1 MVLPR
6 FDIEMAGR
14 EVMNRGIVSGHSI
27 MTWKSREGGK
37 ERDMRKNI
45 LLLVGLTVL
54 LAPILAGGCATPVP
68 EVGSAERP
76 VQLMF
81 VPSVDVAVIESS
93 AAEMADWITEQTG
106 IHFDVSVPVSYAA
119 TIEAMCAAEG
129 DAMGFIPGL
138 GYVLANNKCGVEV
151 ALATIRY
158 GRTAYWTEFVAR
170 RDSGITSL
178 ADLEGK
184 KWAVPSMTSTS
195 GFLWPT
201 VLLSLNN
208 ITPGE
213 TVEAGGHP
221 QAVLAVLDGTADFGT
236 CFFSPPGDTV
246 EDWSEGDPPEPGG
259 DFTIEEQ
266 DDGSYE
272 VWQGGLPVR
281 DARVAAM
288 ATNPAAV
295 EDVAIV
301 ALSERIPNDTVSFVS
316 DFPEDLRDTIV
327 QALID
332 YAATDEGQEVLA
344 DEDFY
349 DITGFG
355 RVGDDYY
362 DPVRNAINILGWTE
376 EDILE

>member
-1 MVLPR
+1 
-6 FDIEMAGR
+6 
-14 EVMNRGIVSGHSI
+14 
-27 MTWKSREGGK
+27 
-37 ERDMRKNI
+37 
-45 LLLVGLTVL
+45 
-54 LAPILAGGCATPVP
+54 
-68 EVGSAERP
+68 
-76 VQLMF
+76 
-81 VPSVDVAVIESS
+81 
-93 AAEMADWITEQTG
+93 
-106 IHFDVSVPVSYAA
+106 
-119 TIEAMCAAEG
+119 MCAAEE
-129 DAMGFIPGL
+129 DTMGFIPGL
-138 GYVLANNKCGVEV
+138 GYVLANDKCDVEV

-158 GRTAYWTEFVAR
+158 GRTAYWTQFTVR

-178 ADLEGK
+178 QDLEGK
-184 KWAVPSMTSTS
+184 KWAVPSVTSTS
-195 GFLWPT
+195 GYLWPS

-213 TVEAGGHP
+213 IVEAGGHP
-221 QAVLAVLDGTADFGT
+221 QSVLAVMDGTADFGT
-236 CFFSPPGDTV
+236 SYFSPPGNTV
-246 EDWSEGDPPEPGG
+246 EDWREGDPLEPGG
-259 DFTIEEQ
+259 EFTIEEQ

-288 ATNPAAV
+288 ATNPNVMDEIALL
-295 EDVAIV
+295 AI
-301 ALSERIPNDTVSFVS
+301 SERIPNDTVSFIS
-316 DFPEDLRDTIV
+316 DFPGELRDTII

-355 RVGDDYY
+355 RVNDDYY

>member
-1 MVLPR
+1 
-6 FDIEMAGR
+6 
-14 EVMNRGIVSGHSI
+14 
-27 MTWKSREGGK
+27 
-37 ERDMRKNI
+37 MRKY
-45 LLLVGLTVL
+45 LLLVVGLAL
-54 LAPILAGGCATPVP
+54 LLTPVLASGCTAP
-68 EVGSAERP
+68 AAELGSAEKP
-76 VQLMF
+76 VKLMF

-93 AAEMADWITEQTG
+93 GEAMADWITEQTG
-106 IHFDVSVPVSYAA
+106 IHFDVSVPTSYAA

-129 DAMGFIPGL
+129 DSMAFIPGL
-138 GYVLANNKCGVEV
+138 GYVLARDQCGVDV

-158 GRTAYWTEFVAR
+158 GRTAYWTEFVVR

-184 KWAVPSMTSTS
+184 KWAAPSVTSTS
-195 GFLWPT
+195 GYLWPS
-201 VLLSLNN
+201 VLLSLEG

-236 CFFSPPGDTV
+236 CFFSPPGDSV
-246 EDWSEGDPPEPGG
+246 EDWTEGDPPEPGG
-259 DFTIEEQ
+259 EFTIEQE
-266 DDGSYE
+266 DDGSYK
-272 VWQGGLPVR
+272 VYQGGLTVR

-288 ATNPAAV
+288 ATNPKAV
-295 EDVAIV
+295 EDVMIL

-316 DFPEDLRDTIV
+316 DFPAEMRETIV

-332 YAATDEGQEVLA
+332 YAATDEGQSVLA
-344 DEDFY
+344 NEDFY

-362 DPVRNAINILGWTE
+362 DPVRNAINTLGWTE

>member
-1 MVLPR
+1 M
-6 FDIEMAGR
+6 
-14 EVMNRGIVSGHSI
+14 
-27 MTWKSREGGK
+27 KK
-37 ERDMRKNI
+37 YI
-45 LLLVGLTVL
+45 LLLVGLSML
-54 LAPILAGGCATPVP
+54 LAPVLVGGCATPVP

-93 AAEMADWITEQTG
+93 GERMTDWITERTG
-106 IHFDVSVPVSYAA
+106 IHFEVSVPTSYAA
-119 TIEAMCAAEG
+119 TIEAMCAAEE
-129 DAMGFIPGL
+129 DTMGFIPGL
-138 GYVLANNKCGVEV
+138 GYVLANDKCDVEV

-158 GRTAYWTEFVAR
+158 GRTAYWTQFTVR

-184 KWAVPSMTSTS
+184 KWAVPSVTSTS
-195 GFLWPT
+195 GYLWPS

-213 TVEAGGHP
+213 IVEAGGHP
-221 QAVLAVLDGTADFGT
+221 QSVLAVLDGTADFGT
-236 CFFSPPGDTV
+236 SYFSPPGNTV
-246 EDWSEGDPPEPGG
+246 EDWSEGDPLEPGG

-266 DDGSYE
+266 EDGSYE

-288 ATNPAAV
+288 ATNPNVMDEIALL
-295 EDVAIV
+295 AI
-301 ALSERIPNDTVSFVS
+301 SERIPNDTVSFIS
-316 DFPEDLRDTIV
+316 DFPAELRDTIV
-327 QALID
+327 QELID

-355 RVGDDYY
+355 RVNDDYY

>member
-1 MVLPR
+1 VNDVPR
-6 FDIEMAGR
+6 KKGR
-14 EVMNRGIVSGHSI
+14 E
-27 MTWKSREGGK
+27 GK
-37 ERDMRKNI
+37 EMRKH
-45 LLLVGLTVL
+45 LLLILGLAML
-54 LAPILAGGCATPVP
+54 LGPILITGCAAPAA
-68 EVGSAERP
+68 ELGSAENP
-76 VQLMF
+76 VKLMF

-93 AAEMADWITEQTG
+93 GEAMTDWITEQTG

-129 DAMGFIPGL
+129 DTIGFIPGL
-138 GYVLANNKCGVEV
+138 GYVLANDKCGVEV
-151 ALATIRY
+151 ELATIRY
-158 GRTAYWTEFVAR
+158 GRTGYWTQFVAR

-184 KWAVPSMTSTS
+184 KWAVPSVTSTS
-195 GFLWPT
+195 GYLYPS
-201 VLLSLNN
+201 VLLSLEG

-236 CFFSPPGDTV
+236 SYFSPPGDTP
-246 EDWSEGDPPEPGG
+246 EDWVVGDPPEPGG
-259 DFTIEEQ
+259 DFTIEQQ
-266 DDGSYE
+266 DDGSYK
-272 VWQGGLPVR
+272 VWQGGLRIR

-288 ATNPAAV
+288 STDPAAV

-301 ALSERIPNDTVSFVS
+301 GLSETIPNDTVSFVS
-316 DFPEDLRDTIV
+316 DFPAEMRDTIA

-332 YAATDEGQEVLA
+332 YAATEEGQAVLA

-355 RVGDDYY
+355 RVDDSYY

>member
-1 MVLPR
+1 
-6 FDIEMAGR
+6 
-14 EVMNRGIVSGHSI
+14 
-27 MTWKSREGGK
+27 
-37 ERDMRKNI
+37 MRRY
-45 LLLVGLTVL
+45 LLLIAGAVLL
-54 LAPILAGGCATPVP
+54 LAPILLGGCAAPPAELGSEGNPVK
-68 EVGSAERP
+68 
-76 VQLMF
+76 LMF
-81 VPSVDVAVIESS
+81 VPSVDVAVIET
-93 AAEMADWITEQTG
+93 AGEKMASWITEQTG

-129 DAMGFIPGL
+129 DTMAFIPGM
-138 GYVLANNKCGVEV
+138 GYVLANDKCDVHV

-158 GRTAYWTEFVAR
+158 GRTAYWTQFTVR

-184 KWAVPSMTSTS
+184 KWAVPSVTSTS
-195 GFLWPT
+195 GYLWPS
-201 VLLSLNN
+201 VLLSLNG

-221 QAVLAVLDGTADFGT
+221 QSVLAVMDGTADFGT
-236 CFFSPPGDTV
+236 SYFSPPGDTV
-246 EDWSEGDPPEPGG
+246 EDWSEGDPLEPGG
-259 DFTIEEQ
+259 EFTIEQQ
-266 DDGSYE
+266 DDGSYK
-272 VWQGGLPVR
+272 VWQGGLRIR

-288 ATNPAAV
+288 ATNP
-295 EDVAIV
+295 DVMDEI
-301 ALSERIPNDTVSFVS
+301 ALLDISERIPNDTVSFVS
-316 DFPEDLRDTIV
+316 DFPSDMRDTIV

-355 RVGDDYY
+355 RVDDDYY

>member
-1 MVLPR
+1 LR
-6 FDIEMAGR
+6 LKDTRA
-14 EVMNRGIVSGHSI
+14 SA
-27 MTWKSREGGK
+27 GK
-37 ERDMRKNI
+37 EREREGKEMKKY
-45 LLLVGLTVL
+45 LLLVMGLTLLLTPVL
-54 LAPILAGGCATPVP
+54 LSGCAQPAA
-68 EVGSAERP
+68 ELGSAENP
-76 VQLMF
+76 VKLMF
-81 VPSVDVAVIESS
+81 VPSVDVAVIESGGK
-93 AAEMADWITEQTG
+93 AMTDWITEETG
-106 IHFDVSVPVSYAA
+106 IHFEVSVPTSYAA

-129 DAMGFIPGL
+129 DTVAFIPGL
-138 GYVLANNKCGVEV
+138 GYVLARDKCGVDV

-158 GRTAYWTEFVAR
+158 GRTAYWTEFVVR

-178 ADLEGK
+178 EDLDGK
-184 KWAVPSMTSTS
+184 KWAAPSLTSTS
-195 GFLWPT
+195 GYLWPS
-201 VLLSLNN
+201 VLLTSLGV
-208 ITPGE
+208 TPGE

-236 CFFSPPGDTV
+236 CFFSPPGDSV

-266 DDGSYE
+266 EDGSYE
-272 VWQGGLPVR
+272 VWQGGLTIR

-288 ATNPAAV
+288 ATNPKAV
-295 EDVAIV
+295 EDVAIL

-316 DFPEDLRDTIV
+316 DFPAEMRETIV

-332 YAATDEGQEVLA
+332 YAATDEGQGVLA

-355 RVGDDYY
+355 RVDDSYY
-362 DPVRNAINILGWTE
+362 NPVRNAINTLGWTE

>member
-1 MVLPR
+1 M
-6 FDIEMAGR
+6 G
-14 EVMNRGIVSGHSI
+14 
-27 MTWKSREGGK
+27 EGGDALGELLIGALAIKLKQGSGLWRQRDEREREK
-37 ERDMRKNI
+37 EMRKY
-45 LLLVGLTVL
+45 LLLVVGLAMLLTPVL
-54 LAPILAGGCATPVP
+54 VAGCATPTP
-68 EVGSAERP
+68 ELGSEGRP
-76 VQLMF
+76 VKLMF
-81 VPSVDVAVIESS
+81 VPSVDVAVIEESGQ
-93 AAEMADWITEQTG
+93 AMADWITEKTG

-129 DAMGFIPGL
+129 DSMAFIPGL
-138 GYVLANNKCGVEV
+138 GYVLANDKCDVQV

-158 GRTAYWTEFVAR
+158 GRTAYWTEFVTL
-170 RDSGITSL
+170 RDSGITSI

-184 KWAVPSMTSTS
+184 KWAVPSVTSTS
-195 GFLWPT
+195 GYLYPS
-201 VLLSLNN
+201 VLLQMEG

-221 QAVLAVLDGTADFGT
+221 QAVLAVLDGTADFAT
-236 CFFSPPGDTV
+236 CFFSPPGDAV

-259 DFTIEEQ
+259 EFTIEQQ

-272 VWQGGLPVR
+272 VWQGGLMIR

-295 EDVAIV
+295 EDVAIIG
-301 ALSERIPNDTVSFVS
+301 LSEHIPNDTVSFVS
-316 DFPEDLRDTIV
+316 DFPAEMLDTIV

-332 YAATDEGQEVLA
+332 YAATEEGHAVLA
-344 DEDFY
+344 NADFY

-355 RVGDDYY
+355 PVDDSYY
-362 DPVRNAINILGWTE
+362 DPVRNAINTLGWTE

>member
-1 MVLPR
+1 M
-6 FDIEMAGR
+6 
-14 EVMNRGIVSGHSI
+14 
-27 MTWKSREGGK
+27 KK
-37 ERDMRKNI
+37 YI
-45 LLLVGLTVL
+45 LLLMGLTLL
-54 LAPILAGGCATPVP
+54 LAPILVSGCATPVA

-76 VQLMF
+76 IQLMF
-81 VPSVDVAVIESS
+81 VPSVDVAVIES
-93 AAEMADWITEQTG
+93 AGEKMTDWITEQTG
-106 IHFDVSVPVSYAA
+106 IHFEVSVPTSYAA
-119 TIEAMCAAEG
+119 TIEAMCAAEE
-129 DAMGFIPGL
+129 DTMGFIPGL
-138 GYVLANNKCGVEV
+138 GYVLANDKCDVEV

-158 GRTAYWTEFVAR
+158 GRTAYWTQFTVR

-178 ADLEGK
+178 QDLEGK
-184 KWAVPSMTSTS
+184 KWAVPSVTSTS
-195 GFLWPT
+195 GYLWPS

-213 TVEAGGHP
+213 IVEAGGHP
-221 QAVLAVLDGTADFGT
+221 QSVLAVMDGTADFGT
-236 CFFSPPGDTV
+236 SYFSPPGNTV
-246 EDWSEGDPPEPGG
+246 EDWREGDPLEPGG
-259 DFTIEEQ
+259 EFTIEEQ

-288 ATNPAAV
+288 ATNPNVMDEIALL
-295 EDVAIV
+295 AI
-301 ALSERIPNDTVSFVS
+301 SERIPNDTVSFIS
-316 DFPEDLRDTIV
+316 DFPGELRDTII

-355 RVGDDYY
+355 RVNDDYY

>member
-1 MVLPR
+1 M
-6 FDIEMAGR
+6 
-14 EVMNRGIVSGHSI
+14 
-27 MTWKSREGGK
+27 KK
-37 ERDMRKNI
+37 YI
-45 LLLVGLTVL
+45 LLLMGLTLL
-54 LAPILAGGCATPVP
+54 LAPILVSGCATPVA

-93 AAEMADWITEQTG
+93 GERMTDWITEQTG
-106 IHFDVSVPVSYAA
+106 IHFEVSVPTSYAA
-119 TIEAMCAAEG
+119 TIEAMCAAEE
-129 DAMGFIPGL
+129 DTMGFIPGL
-138 GYVLANNKCGVEV
+138 GYVLGNEKCDVEV

-158 GRTAYWTEFVAR
+158 GRTAYWTQFTVR

-184 KWAVPSMTSTS
+184 KWAVPSVTSTS
-195 GFLWPT
+195 GYLWPS

-213 TVEAGGHP
+213 IVEAGGHP
-221 QAVLAVLDGTADFGT
+221 QSVLAVLDGTADFGT
-236 CFFSPPGDTV
+236 SYFSPPGNTV
-246 EDWSEGDPPEPGG
+246 EDWSEGDPLEPGG
-259 DFTIEEQ
+259 EFTIEQQE
-266 DDGSYE
+266 DGSYE

-288 ATNPAAV
+288 ATNPNVMDEIALL
-295 EDVAIV
+295 AI
-301 ALSERIPNDTVSFVS
+301 SERIPNDTVSFIS
-316 DFPEDLRDTIV
+316 DFPAELRDTIV

-355 RVGDDYY
+355 RVNDDYY

>member
-1 MVLPR
+1 M
-6 FDIEMAGR
+6 
-14 EVMNRGIVSGHSI
+14 
-27 MTWKSREGGK
+27 KK
-37 ERDMRKNI
+37 YI
-45 LLLVGLTVL
+45 LLLVGLSML
-54 LAPILAGGCATPVP
+54 LAPILVGGCATPVP

-93 AAEMADWITEQTG
+93 GERMTDWITEQTG
-106 IHFDVSVPVSYAA
+106 IHFEVSVPTSYAA
-119 TIEAMCAAEG
+119 TIEAMCAAEE
-129 DAMGFIPGL
+129 DTMGFIPGL
-138 GYVLANNKCGVEV
+138 GYVLANDKCGVEV

-158 GRTAYWTEFVAR
+158 GRTAYWTQFTVR

-184 KWAVPSMTSTS
+184 KWAVPSVTSTS
-195 GFLWPT
+195 GYLWPS

-213 TVEAGGHP
+213 IVEAGGHP
-221 QAVLAVLDGTADFGT
+221 QSVLAVLDGTADFGT
-236 CFFSPPGDTV
+236 SYFSPPGNTV
-246 EDWSEGDPPEPGG
+246 EDWSEGDPLEPGG
-259 DFTIEEQ
+259 EFTIEEQ
-266 DDGSYE
+266 EDGSYE

-288 ATNPAAV
+288 ATNPNVMDEIALL
-295 EDVAIV
+295 AI
-301 ALSERIPNDTVSFVS
+301 SERIPNDTVSFIS
-316 DFPEDLRDTIV
+316 DFPAELRDTIV

-355 RVGDDYY
+355 RVNDDYY

>member
-1 MVLPR
+1 MRVSNKKR
-6 FDIEMAGR
+6 GR
-14 EVMNRGIVSGHSI
+14 E
-27 MTWKSREGGK
+27 GK
-37 ERDMRKNI
+37 EMRKY
-45 LLLVGLTVL
+45 LLLVVGLALLLTPVL
-54 LAPILAGGCATPVP
+54 LSGCGAPEAEL
-68 EVGSAERP
+68 GSAEKP

-81 VPSVDVAVIESS
+81 VPSVDVAVIESGGT
-93 AAEMADWITEQTG
+93 AMTDWITEQTG

-129 DAMGFIPGL
+129 DTMAFIPGL
-138 GYVLANNKCGVEV
+138 GYVLAHDKCGVDV

-158 GRTAYWTEFVAR
+158 GRTAYWTEFVVR
-170 RDSGITSL
+170 RDSGIESL
-178 ADLEGK
+178 ADLDGK
-184 KWAVPSMTSTS
+184 KWAVPSLTSTS
-195 GFLWPT
+195 GYLWPS
-201 VLLSLNN
+201 VLLSLNG

-236 CFFSPPGDTV
+236 CFFSPPGDSV

-259 DFTIEEQ
+259 EFTIEEQ
-266 DDGSYE
+266 EDGSYN
-272 VWQGGLPVR
+272 VYQGGLTIR

-288 ATNPAAV
+288 ATNPKAV
-295 EDVAIV
+295 EDVKIL

-316 DFPEDLRDTIV
+316 DFPEEMRDTIV

-332 YAATDEGQEVLA
+332 YAATDEGQAVLA
-344 DEDFY
+344 DPDFY

-355 RVGDDYY
+355 RVDDSYY
-362 DPVRNAINILGWTE
+362 DPVRNAINVLGWTE

>member
-1 MVLPR
+1 
-6 FDIEMAGR
+6 
-14 EVMNRGIVSGHSI
+14 
-27 MTWKSREGGK
+27 
-37 ERDMRKNI
+37 MRKNI

>member
-1 MVLPR
+1 
-6 FDIEMAGR
+6 
-14 EVMNRGIVSGHSI
+14 
-27 MTWKSREGGK
+27 
-37 ERDMRKNI
+37 
-45 LLLVGLTVL
+45 
-54 LAPILAGGCATPVP
+54 
-68 EVGSAERP
+68 
-76 VQLMF
+76 MF
-81 VPSVDVAVIESS
+81 VPSVDVAVIEESGQ
-93 AAEMADWITEQTG
+93 AMADWITEQTG

-129 DAMGFIPGL
+129 DSMAFIPGL
-138 GYVLANNKCGVEV
+138 GYVLAHDKCGVEV

-178 ADLEGK
+178 EDLEGK
-184 KWAVPSMTSTS
+184 KWAVPSVTSTS
-195 GFLWPT
+195 GYLYPS
-201 VLLSLNN
+201 VLLQMKG

-236 CFFSPPGDTV
+236 CFFSPPGAGV

-266 DDGSYE
+266 EDGSYK
-272 VWQGGLPVR
+272 VWQGGLEIR

-288 ATNPAAV
+288 ATNPRAV
-295 EDVAIV
+295 EDVAII
-301 ALSERIPNDTVSFVS
+301 ALSEHIPNDTVSFVS
-316 DFPEDLRDTIV
+316 DFPAEMKETIV

-332 YAATDEGQEVLA
+332 YAATDEGYAVLA
-344 DEDFY
+344 NADFY

-355 RVGDDYY
+355 RVDDSYY
-362 DPVRNAINILGWTE
+362 DPVRNAINTLGWTE

>member
-1 MVLPR
+1 MEVGTR
-6 FDIEMAGR
+6 EREREREREEMKR
-14 EVMNRGIVSGHSI
+14 Y
-27 MTWKSREGGK
+27 
-37 ERDMRKNI
+37 
-45 LLLVGLTVL
+45 LLLVVGAVVL
-54 LAPILAGGCATPVP
+54 LAPILLFGCAAPPAELGSEENPVK
-68 EVGSAERP
+68 
-76 VQLMF
+76 LMF
-81 VPSVDVAVIESS
+81 VPSVDVAVIETG
-93 AAEMADWITEQTG
+93 AERMASWITEQTG

-129 DAMGFIPGL
+129 DTMAFIPGL
-138 GYVLANNKCGVEV
+138 GYVLANDKCDVQV

-170 RDSGITSL
+170 RDSGIESIQ
-178 ADLEGK
+178 DLEGK
-184 KWAVPSMTSTS
+184 KWAVPSVTSTS
-195 GFLWPT
+195 GYLWPS
-201 VLLSLNN
+201 VLLSLEG

-236 CFFSPPGDTV
+236 CFFSPPGDAV
-246 EDWSEGDPPEPGG
+246 EDWSEGDAAEPGG

-266 DDGSYE
+266 DDGSYN
-272 VWQGGLPVR
+272 VWQGGLRIR

-288 ATNPAAV
+288 ATDPGAV
-295 EDVAIV
+295 EEVAIIG
-301 ALSERIPNDTVSFVS
+301 LSERIPNDTVSFVG
-316 DFPEDLRDTIV
+316 DFPSDLRDTIV

-355 RVGDDYY
+355 RVADSYY